1 MKTTLLVILF
11 LIFACFD
18 IPAQKFS
25 AVSEHFNAELDSLV
39 AASKQMTVESDE
51 DRTNPVFAK
60 MFFSPVLYSG
70 IISDAFSVQGDAE
83 ATDDNDALALDS
95 KRAAVINGV
104 MMNLY
109 RTYPEAVAMTEADLR
124 KAKPVSN
131 DTRMRTPAVII
142 DKVDMPQNVAGDMK
156 TTVVRPNYWTFNGKV
171 ALRFS
176 QNYISDNWYQGGES
190 NKTMLGEVD
199 LDLKYDDKNRINMTN
214 HIDVDL
220 GFATSKADTLHSFR
234 TSTDRLRLES
244 KFGYRLMKNLD
255 VAARMTLE
263 TQMFPNYPVNSYDFV
278 SKLLAPF
285 DANFSVGLNYKPK
298 WKNFTLDIYLA
309 PLSAYNYKFV
319 RYGHLAGRYGIKEG
333 RHHKEDFGTQLVV
346 TVPSMKL
353 FNIVNFW
360 TKAEYYTNYAR
371 AFFHMETKFDIALTR
386 YFSASLSMY
395 ARFDDS
401 APGLY
406 DADYGYWQ
414 FKELM
419 TLGLTYS
426 W

>member
-11 LIFACFD
+11 LLFACFD

-83 ATDDNDALALDS
+83 ATDYNDALALDS

-156 TTVVRPNYWTFNGKV
+156 TTVVRPNYWTFKG
-171 ALRFS
+171 
-176 QNYISDNWYQGGES
+176 
-190 NKTMLGEVD
+190 
-199 LDLKYDDKNRINMTN
+199 
-214 HIDVDL
+214 
-220 GFATSKADTLHSFR
+220 
-234 TSTDRLRLES
+234 
-244 KFGYRLMKNLD
+244 
-255 VAARMTLE
+255 
-263 TQMFPNYPVNSYDFV
+263 YDF
-278 SKLLAPF
+278 
-285 DANFSVGLNYKPK
+285 G
-298 WKNFTLDIYLA
+298 
-309 PLSAYNYKFV
+309 
-319 RYGHLAGRYGIKEG
+319 
-333 RHHKEDFGTQLVV
+333 
-346 TVPSMKL
+346 
-353 FNIVNFW
+353 
-360 TKAEYYTNYAR
+360 
-371 AFFHMETKFDIALTR
+371 
-386 YFSASLSMY
+386 
-395 ARFDDS
+395 
-401 APGLY
+401 
-406 DADYGYWQ
+406 
-414 FKELM
+414 
-419 TLGLTYS
+419 
-426 W
+426 